1 MFGRYIQNL
10 FNLSP
15 LNNNCYQII
24 KISNF
29 RFISALMLFLV
40 ARFIAVVML
49 EPDVWVQRKT
59 S

>member
-1 MFGRYIQNL
+1 M
-10 FNLSP
+10 SP
-15 LNNNCYQII
+15 LKNNFCQMI

-49 EPDVWVQRKT
+49 EPVVWVQRKT
-59 S
+59 SSFQTLTIQV